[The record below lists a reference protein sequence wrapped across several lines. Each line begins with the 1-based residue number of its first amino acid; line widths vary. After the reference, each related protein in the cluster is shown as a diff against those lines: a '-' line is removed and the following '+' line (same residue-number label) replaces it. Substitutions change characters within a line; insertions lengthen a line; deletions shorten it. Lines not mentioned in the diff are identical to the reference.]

1 MKIVKTNEILK
12 RDDKFYEVLISDDN
26 LFVVGESKF
35 SEEEGC
41 WVTSY
46 ESPEVYA
53 NQSEINTLA
62 ELNFKKY
69 ALICP
74 FESVPVYIKDVCPKC
89 GGHVLDIVIATNPPI
104 PQKRCFNCGEVF
116 KTDEI

>member
-1 MKIVKTNEILK
+1 MRIVKTKEILK

-26 LFVVGESKF
+26 LFVIGETKF
-35 SEEEGC
+35 SEEEGY

-46 ESPEVYA
+46 ENPEIYA

-69 ALICP
+69 ALIGP
-74 FESVPVYIKDVCPKC
+74 FKATPVYIKDVCPKC
-89 GGHVLDIVIATNPPI
+89 GGRVLDTIVATNPPI
-104 PQKRCFNCGEVF
+104 PEKRCFDCGEVF
-116 KTDEI
+116 EAEG